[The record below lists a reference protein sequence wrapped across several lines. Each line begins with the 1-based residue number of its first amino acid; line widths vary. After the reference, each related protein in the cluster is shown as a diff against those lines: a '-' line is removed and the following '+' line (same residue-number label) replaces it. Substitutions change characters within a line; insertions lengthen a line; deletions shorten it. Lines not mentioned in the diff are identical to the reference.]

1 MMNRSSATLNLR
13 NEEREEAFK
22 LQSPSRRIKTR
33 ATLGGRQPQPLHVPR
48 PDDREVPPV
57 RGQYGTRVQPL
68 RHRDHRRVHEA
79 KGEVSVVLHQ
89 LRAPIEIARL
99 EGFDRE
105 LADRHRP
112 HEACLGL
119 DPLAPLNQIRDL
131 GQDGDGDH
139 HLARARLPPAPYPLV
154 PGIAAVQEGVHR
166 AGIGDGGQSCG
177 SRQRSS
183 STRSDV
189 SVCPLSNRILHTQG
203 RCYLP
208 SPPHFS
214 PYRPTAVPPIFPSSS
229 QAELSPMKTQGSNKD
244 VVFLSGVRTG
254 CGTFGGSLKDH
265 SATALGA
272 IAARCALERSAV
284 PPDAIGHTVF
294 GNALQTSPDA
304 IYCARH
310 IGLKAGL
317 PIEVPAVTVN
327 RLCGSGFEAIT
338 QGAQL
343 ILLGEAEAVLAG
355 GAESMSQAP
364 HVVRGARWGLRLGPS
379 APLEDLLWEA
389 LKDPQCGLSM
399 AETAENLA
407 DKYKLTRKE
416 VDEVALGS
424 QQRAKQ
430 AWDACVFQDEVV
442 GIPTKKK
449 GQQVEFRADEHMRPE
464 TTLEVL
470 GSLKSYF
477 KKDGLVTAGN
487 ASGIS
492 DGAAATV
499 IASDEYAKAHGLKPL
514 GRLVAWAV
522 VGVEPKYMG
531 IGPAPA
537 ARKAL
542 QKAAMKLEQMDLMEV
557 NEAFAPQYLAVEREL
572 GLDRAKTNVH
582 GGAIA
587 IGHPLAASGTRI
599 TIHLLHALRQQKKR
613 FGLGSACIGGGQG
626 AAVIV
631 EAFPA

>member
-1 MMNRSSATLNLR
+1 
-13 NEEREEAFK
+13 
-22 LQSPSRRIKTR
+22 
-33 ATLGGRQPQPLHVPR
+33 
-48 PDDREVPPV
+48 
-57 RGQYGTRVQPL
+57 
-68 RHRDHRRVHEA
+68 
-79 KGEVSVVLHQ
+79 
-89 LRAPIEIARL
+89 
-99 EGFDRE
+99 
-105 LADRHRP
+105 
-112 HEACLGL
+112 
-119 DPLAPLNQIRDL
+119 
-131 GQDGDGDH
+131 
-139 HLARARLPPAPYPLV
+139 
-154 PGIAAVQEGVHR
+154 
-166 AGIGDGGQSCG
+166 
-177 SRQRSS
+177 
-183 STRSDV
+183 
-189 SVCPLSNRILHTQG
+189 
-203 RCYLP
+203 
-208 SPPHFS
+208 
-214 PYRPTAVPPIFPSSS
+214 
-229 QAELSPMKTQGSNKD
+229 MKTQGANTD

-254 CGTFGGSLKDH
+254 FGAFGGALKDL
-265 SATALGA
+265 SATDLGA
-272 IAARCALERSAV
+272 HAARHAV
-284 PPDAIGHTVF
+284 TRAGLPAADVGHTVF
-294 GNALQTSPDA
+294 GNALQTSADA
-304 IYCARH
+304 IYLARH
-310 IGLKAGL
+310 VGLKAGL

-407 DKYKLTRKE
+407 DKYKLTRTE
-416 VDEVALGS
+416 VDEVALSS
-424 QQRAKQ
+424 QQRAKK

-442 GIPTKKK
+442 GIPIKKK

-470 GSLKSYF
+470 LSLKPYF
-477 KKDGLVTAGN
+477 RKDGLVTAGN
-487 ASGIS
+487 ASGIC

-499 IASDEYAKAHGLKPL
+499 IASADYAKARGLKPL

-522 VGVEPKYMG
+522 AGVEPKIMG

-542 QKAAMKLEQMDLMEV
+542 QKAQMKLEQMDLVEV
-557 NEAFAPQYLAVEREL
+557 NEAFAPQYLAVEKEL

-631 EAFPA
+631 EAFPV